1 MKNRFHLLLV
11 AGTFVAALSGCV
23 SSGLLVSS
31 NITEVELSQ
40 ANYKV
45 VATSVSGQASA
56 EYLFGASFGIG
67 MYAQAY
73 ALIPLDKD
81 RALYKIA
88 VQNLW
93 KNFETTHGKTEG
105 RPLALVNVRYDS
117 EAVNAFI
124 YTKPTLT
131 VIADVV
137 EFTR

>member
-1 MKNRFHLLLV
+1 MKNRLLLPFA
-11 AGTFVAALSGCV
+11 AGLLAVLSGCV

-31 NITEVELSQ
+31 NMTEVELSQ
-40 ANYKV
+40 ANYRV

-88 VQNLW
+88 VENLW
-93 KNFETTHGKTEG
+93 KNFEALHGKTEG
-105 RPLALVNVRYDS
+105 RSLALVNVRYDS
-117 EAVNAFI
+117 EAVNAFV
-124 YTKPTLT
+124 YTKPKLT

-137 EFTR
+137 EFTK